1 VKTARTQE
9 MEMDVE
15 PHENSPRRKYEM
27 GGRLSVFRRFHFIF
41 RSFVCEKISC
51 LSLTV
56 IQSNDIFSQIEQHYG
71 EGVAVE
77 V

>member
-1 VKTARTQE
+1 MKIH
-9 MEMDVE
+9 
-15 PHENSPRRKYEM
+15 HEESMRWADGYP
-27 GGRLSVFRRFHFIF
+27 FFDDFILF
-41 RSFVCEKISC
+41 SEGSFAEKISC

>member
-1 VKTARTQE
+1 MLNRVKTHLE
-9 MEMDVE
+9 E
-15 PHENSPRRKYEM
+15 S
-27 GGRLSVFRRFHFIF
+27 LSVFEDFILF
-41 RSFVCEKISC
+41 SIVSFAEKISC

-71 EGVAVE
+71 EEVAVE

>member
-1 VKTARTQE
+1 MANRMKTHLGESMRWE
-9 MEMDVE
+9 DGY
-15 PHENSPRRKYEM
+15 PFFDDFI
-27 GGRLSVFRRFHFIF
+27 LFSVV
-41 RSFVCEKISC
+41 SFAEKISC